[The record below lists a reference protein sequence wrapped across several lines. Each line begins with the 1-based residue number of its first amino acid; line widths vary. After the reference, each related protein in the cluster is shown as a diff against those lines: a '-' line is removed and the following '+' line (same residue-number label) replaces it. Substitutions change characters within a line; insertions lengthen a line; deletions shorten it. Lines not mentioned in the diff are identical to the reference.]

1 MFADTLKKNDAVSK
15 KTIPKTPPAAIA
27 FSLPCGSRVWLA
39 VAATILIPGI
49 IIRSTAI
56 IFRVMFIRSLADV
69 SICNKYRWAPAANPR
84 RKTHSIA
91 SPSAERSALISSRF
105 WEGHRYKHPVR
116 QQVAQNGTT
125 VLATDKMLPRHIP
138 IINKG
143 AFQGT
148 ITFLLL
154 TNIANSFIRIPP
166 APIYFSYLCTA
177 TCGCVEIGRQ
187 PRLRIWCLTAW
198 GFESPHPHERQPLVV
213 FCTLFRFT
221 HWGPNPP
228 DPLSRYAP
236 KCGPAKTRPPPGA

>member
-1 MFADTLKKNDAVSK
+1 VFADTLKKNDAVSK

-69 SICNKYRWAPAANPR
+69 SIRNKYRWAPAANPR

-125 VLATDKMLPRHIP
+125 VLATDKMLPGHIP
-138 IINKG
+138 IIKKG
-143 AFQGT
+143 
-148 ITFLLL
+148 
-154 TNIANSFIRIPP
+154 
-166 APIYFSYLCTA
+166 
-177 TCGCVEIGRQ
+177 
-187 PRLRIWCLTAW
+187 
-198 GFESPHPHERQPLVV
+198 
-213 FCTLFRFT
+213 
-221 HWGPNPP
+221 
-228 DPLSRYAP
+228 LSM
-236 KCGPAKTRPPPGA
+236 GL